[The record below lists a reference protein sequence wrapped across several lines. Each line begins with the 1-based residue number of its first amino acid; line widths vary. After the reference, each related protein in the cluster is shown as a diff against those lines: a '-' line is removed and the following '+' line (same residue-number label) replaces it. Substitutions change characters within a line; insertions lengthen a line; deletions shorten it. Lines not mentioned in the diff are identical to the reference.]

1 MISRRA
7 FVALGLGLPCIANAA
22 PARYTVPTGYSAVGR
37 EVGVPPAILFA
48 VAMEESRR
56 LWAGTTER
64 RLLPYPWTLN
74 VAGTPCRFDSAK
86 ACLGYLQL
94 QLQSGCSLVDIG
106 LMQVCWKYHAHRFTN
121 AAQAVDPN
129 TNLRV
134 GARILREHYDASAEW
149 LDAIGRYHAP
159 ADAARARAYAS
170 RVAGHLSRI
179 AYA

>member
-7 FVALGLGLPCIANAA
+7 FLALGLSLPGVTHAA
-22 PARYTVPTGYSAVGR
+22 TARYSVPPGYGAVGR

-56 LWAGTTER
+56 LWAGTKER

-74 VAGTPCRFDSAK
+74 VAGTPCRFESEK

-94 QLQSGCSLVDIG
+94 LLQNGRTLVDIG
-106 LMQVCWKYHAHRFTN
+106 LMQVCWKYHAHRFAN
-121 AAQAVDPN
+121 AAQAIDPY
-129 TNLRV
+129 TNLRA

-149 LDAIGRYHAP
+149 LAAIGRYHSP
-159 ADAARARAYAS
+159 ADGPRARAYAS